1 MSARQRSRAQ
11 AAEQAQQRREEYY
24 GSAKKARQMA
34 RRQRLP
40 GMFAD
45 DDSDDDES
53 GGNGRGSPEPG
64 PAPAPEPEP
73 PEPEPTSAGERRVD
87 PTDGNA
93 YTQREFVEVYGGTA
107 EWDAARPRREEP
119 PAPEPEVTEDELL
132 DATDPLTIGEAFG
145 SRILRDHLLVGAMES
160 NPLDPFTSR
169 QRGLVVLLALA
180 ITGLLTLLLVD
191 PSPVRPTAANATAA
205 NATQSEAIAPLEIS
219 PALATTGATLAAFTA
234 SVLLQHVYESYQPEM
249 RTVVPYRDTRTGEY
263 GLAKLSEADGVA
275 KDIEERA
282 KR

>member
-11 AAEQAQQRREEYY
+11 AAEQAQQRREEYF

-34 RRQRLP
+34 RQQRLP

-45 DDSDDDES
+45 DDSDDES
-53 GGNGRGSPEPG
+53 GGNGRGSPEPE
-64 PAPAPEPEP
+64 PPEPEPEPEP
-73 PEPEPTSAGERRVD
+73 PGPGPTSAGERRVD

-119 PAPEPEVTEDELL
+119 PPPEPEVTEDELL

-191 PSPVRPTAANATAA
+191 PSPVPAARNATAA
-205 NATQSEAIAPLEIS
+205 NATQAEALAPLEIS

-234 SVLLQHVYESYQPEM
+234 SVLLHHVYESYQPEM
-249 RTVVPYRDTRTGEY
+249 RTVVPHRDTRTGEY

>member
-53 GGNGRGSPEPG
+53 GGNGGSPKPG
-64 PAPAPEPEP
+64 PAPEPEP
-73 PEPEPTSAGERRVD
+73 PEPEPTSTGERRVD

>member
-34 RRQRLP
+34 RQQRLP

-45 DDSDDDES
+45 DDSDDES
-53 GGNGRGSPEPG
+53 GGNGRGSPEPE
-64 PAPAPEPEP
+64 PAPEPEPEP
-73 PEPEPTSAGERRVD
+73 PEPEPASAGERRVD

-119 PAPEPEVTEDELL
+119 AAPEPEVKEDELL

-191 PSPVRPTAANATAA
+191 PSPIPAAANTTAA
-205 NATQSEAIAPLEIS
+205 NATQAEALAPLEIS